1 MNNKNF
7 FSDFDSFFNEF
18 DNFFN
23 QPIFGKS
30 LGPQKFKAN
39 IKNEEGEDENG
50 KWSKQ
55 TISSKDGSFQMIT
68 FSRKYE
74 KDQIQSDKSNKIEI
88 LKKELDILVE
98 NQEFEKACQVRDK
111 IKLIESNK
119 ERLTILKSEL
129 DKAIK
134 EQNFE
139 KAIEL
144 RDQLKGLE

>member
-1 MNNKNF
+1 MSKKNF
-7 FSDFDSFFNEF
+7 FNDFDSFFNEF

-23 QPIFGKS
+23 QPFFSKS
-30 LGPQKFKAN
+30 IGQIN
-39 IKNEEGEDENG
+39 GNVKNEEGEDENG

-68 FSRKYE
+68 FSRKYGSNFE
-74 KDQIQSDKSNKIEI
+74 KSKKIDNLSV
-88 LKKELDILVE
+88 LKKELEKCVE
-98 NQEFEKACQVRDK
+98 NQEFEKACEIRDK
-111 IKLIESNK
+111 IKFIEENK
-119 ERLTILKSEL
+119 EKISTIKIEL

-144 RDQLKGLE
+144 RDQLKDLE

>member
-7 FSDFDSFFNEF
+7 FSDFDSFFNDF

-30 LGPQKFKAN
+30 LSPQKFKAD

-55 TISSKDGSFQMIT
+55 TISSKDGSFKIIT
-68 FSRKYE
+68 FSRKYNQE
-74 KDQIQSDKSNKIEI
+74 PVTNSNTIDA
-88 LKKELDILVE
+88 LKKELDTLVE

-119 ERLTILKSEL
+119 EKITTLKSEL
-129 DKAIK
+129 DRAVK